1 MASLAFRTT
10 LVGFLLCSWVAAP
23 YAVAAVMTCDRV
35 VSAVTPCIDYLR
47 NGGEPSS
54 LCCTGLQS
62 LNSAATTT
70 SDRQTVCSC
79 VKRAAA
85 AVTGLVYQQ
94 VVSLPAKCGL
104 HVPYQIT
111 PTTDCSKVQ

>member
-1 MASLAFRTT
+1 MAPLPFRNT
-10 LVGFLLCSWVAAP
+10 LVGFLLCSLVAAP
-23 YAVAAVMTCDRV
+23 YAVAAVITCNQV
-35 VSAVTPCIDYLR
+35 VVALTPCIDYLR
-47 NGGEPSS
+47 YGGQPSS
-54 LCCTGLQS
+54 VCCTGLQG

-70 SDRQTVCSC
+70 FDRQTVCSC
-79 VKRAAA
+79 VKRAAT

-94 VVSLPAKCGL
+94 EVSLPAKCGL